1 MGRYIAH
8 TRRKRKLKTSRSEP
22 VDVGSVEAH
31 ERDIES
37 QRRASRLELERARAE
52 KEMRAQMRRLRKSEF
67 VVDLS
72 GRRRT
77 AVRAAGI
84 ALISATGGLR
94 TLGIS
99 LHRLPESATV
109 DLWRANVKFEI
120 PKGFTYYVND
130 PLTPANIDAMHAMR
144 ALAPRVAERLFLG
157 SANKTGDEN
166 NLHAA
171 QCLAESYIHKSFDT
185 RALTSDEMRRLNLSL
200 LVDFQN
206 ATASR
211 LRCLRG
217 EFVQIVDALML
228 KTKLSRSDCDGF
240 LVKVYAGFEQYYDH
254 KPAPQLFRPPRDPTA
269 PS

>member
-8 TRRKRKLKTSRSEP
+8 TRRKLKLKASRSEP
-22 VDVGSVEAH
+22 VDVASVEAR
-31 ERDIES
+31 ERDIEA
-37 QRRASRLELERARAE
+37 QRRAGRLELERARAE

-99 LHRLPESATV
+99 LHRLPGSTTG
-109 DLWRANVKFEI
+109 DLWGADVKFEI
-120 PKGFTYYVND
+120 TKGFTYYVND
-130 PLTPANIDAMHAMR
+130 PLAPAHIDAMHAMR

-157 SANKTGDEN
+157 FANKAGDEI
-166 NLHAA
+166 NLQAA
-171 QCLAESYIHKSFDT
+171 QSLAESYAHKSFDT
-185 RALTSDEMRRLNLSL
+185 PSLTSDQIRRLSLSVL
-200 LVDFQN
+200 ADLQN

-211 LRCLRG
+211 LGHFRG
-217 EFVQIVDALML
+217 ELAQSVDALMI
-228 KTKLSRSDCDGF
+228 KTKLSRSECDGF
-240 LVKVYAGFEQYYDH
+240 LAKVYAGFEQYYDH